1 MKTLLLFAC
10 VFLSA
15 SAAERTAGP
24 AGEYAPGAAFD
35 IAPFGFPI
43 SYGDGKAHGPR
54 WTEPRK
60 VRRVVVEFAEGQT
73 LPESPQLR
81 LEYWQRVWDGKAN
94 PLIVERGAGGVGWD
108 AMDDWTNGRWIAAK
122 THVQRTG
129 NTYEFTFTP
138 TSSEEIPK
146 LKGEGVTYRKTLAV
160 RVAAD
165 SVLPVPSRFR
175 VYTDSVC
182 KTLRVRIQFG
192 TPRDAQP
199 PSGGTSIT
207 PGGGGATSTSQSES
221 GRLEVFTGAVTAVR
235 AVDGSVTVKPDLEWS
250 LDKSDA
256 GSIEAD
262 LVMAVDP
269 FDGRYDRAIVTV
281 RSSTRPF
288 SFAADEVAR
297 GDRIL
302 VDDLGVLVTSA
313 EDRISLDAYR
323 EALRREFAGR
333 TVYDRVAAADEQTLD
348 RAWNDM
354 PLKRPLY
361 FVHGLPGNRNTMRQT
376 PNGEIEVTA
385 VKRWFDVQRSPRDS
399 ARKLWAGDTLRISL
413 GFPSEEL
420 RGGRE
425 LEDGYLPVL
434 RTWWQAG
441 PMYYQ
446 QKTVLTAAGDLN
458 EVALDTP
465 TVLLMQVRM
474 VNVSDT
480 QGATAALWFGS
491 GARANEKLALRKD
504 QVLAVTDQG
513 ERLRFLVKAQGQ
525 TGLKEDHGAVNWT
538 AGLKPGQ
545 SCLLQVTIP
554 SVTLTKDEEIEAI
567 RSLDFDAEAKRVC
580 AFWQELTAQGSQ
592 IQTPEPWINGFYR
605 AHTRHLLVNCFK
617 ELDTDYLHAHVG
629 TFHYGV
635 YPSESV
641 MMISDLDRR
650 GYHDQARRN
659 YDAFLHYQGTVAMPG
674 NFKSAEG
681 EFYGAGGHETGGYN
695 KSHGYVMWGMAEH
708 WWYTRDRAWMAKAA
722 PGMVK
727 ACEWIIRER
736 RGTEDRGQKTDDRQR
751 TSTPSTDIRPPELA
765 RGWLPAGSLEDVT
778 DYWNWLATNGA
789 TVWGFRALADAL
801 ADFGHP
807 EGKRLQQ
814 EAQAYYD
821 DFMRGITESRI
832 LCPVV
837 RLRDGTYV
845 PKIPSRLYERGRA
858 HGWLRETLEGSLF
871 LPAYHLLAPTAPETR
886 WILQDYEDNLYISD
900 RYGYSIPAFDNFWFS
915 RGGFSMQSNLLDG
928 PLPYLWRDEIKH
940 YLRAYFNGF
949 ASAYYPEIRMCNEHC
964 LPELGYPRGDH
975 FKTSD
980 EAQSTYW
987 LRLMFVNEQGRDL
1000 YLGQAIPRYW
1010 LHDGNQIGIQ
1020 RAATHFGP
1028 LSVQYDS
1035 HAAQGNIKITLDPPT
1050 RNQPQTIY
1058 LRIRHPQAKLI
1069 QGVLLNGQAYDK
1081 FDRDKEWIILPGT
1094 LQGPQEIVARYW

>member
-1 MKTLLLFAC
+1 MKTLLLFASMLPLLI
-10 VFLSA
+10 LSGVG
-15 SAAERTAGP
+15 AGP
-24 AGEYAPGAAFD
+24 ADGYSPGAAFD
-35 IAPFGFPI
+35 IAPFGYLI
-43 SYGDGKAHGPR
+43 SYGDGKSHGPR
-54 WTEPRK
+54 WAEPRK
-60 VRRVVVEFAEGQT
+60 VRRVVVEFDGSPAVPEPGQV
-73 LPESPQLR
+73 R
-81 LEYWQRVWDGKAN
+81 LEYWQRVWDGKAD

-129 NTYEFTFTP
+129 NAYEFTFAP
-138 TSSEEIPK
+138 TSADEIPK
-146 LKGEGVTYRKTLAV
+146 FTGEGVTYRKTLAV
-160 RVAAD
+160 RIAAD
-165 SVLPVPSRFR
+165 SVLPAPSRFR
-175 VYTDSVC
+175 VYTDSASKV
-182 KTLRVRIQFG
+182 LRVRIQFG
-192 TPRDAQP
+192 TAHAAQP
-199 PSGGTSIT
+199 PSAGTSTT
-207 PGGGGATSTSQSES
+207 PGGGGATLKGQPES
-221 GRLEVFTGAVTAVR
+221 GRLEVFNGAVTAVR
-235 AVDGSVTVKPDLEWS
+235 PVDGTSVTVKPELSWT
-250 LDKSDA
+250 LDKSGA
-256 GSIEAD
+256 GGIEAD
-262 LVMAVDP
+262 LVTAADP
-269 FDGRYDRAIVTV
+269 IDSRYDRTIVTV

-302 VDDLGVLVTSA
+302 VDDLGVLVTNA
-313 EDRISLDAYR
+313 QDTISIDAYR
-323 EALRREFAGR
+323 EALRREFAGQ
-333 TVYDRVAAADEQTLD
+333 TVHDRVAAADEQTLD

-354 PLKRPLY
+354 PLKHALY
-361 FVHGLPGNRNTMRQT
+361 FVHGLPGDRNTMHQN
-376 PNGEIEVTA
+376 PNGEIEVSA

-399 ARKLWAGDTLRISL
+399 ERKLWAGDTLRISL
-413 GFPSEEL
+413 GFPREEA

-425 LEDGYLPVL
+425 LQDGYLPVL
-434 RTWWQAG
+434 RTWWQDG
-441 PMYYQ
+441 PVYYE

-458 EVALDTP
+458 DVALDTP
-465 TVLLMQVRM
+465 TVLLMQIRV
-474 VNVSDT
+474 VNVSDS
-480 QGATAALWFGS
+480 QEATAVLRFGS
-491 GARANEKLALRKD
+491 NARESEKLALKED
-504 QVLAVTDQG
+504 QAMAVSSQG
-513 ERLRFLVKAQGQ
+513 ERLRFLVKAEGQ
-525 TGLKEDHGAVNWT
+525 TGLKEERGSVAWS
-538 AGLKPGQ
+538 ASLKPGQ
-545 SCLLQVTIP
+545 SKLLHVAIP
-554 SVTLTKDEEIEAI
+554 SITLTKDDEIESV
-567 RSLDFDAEAKRVC
+567 RSLNFEAEAKRVC
-580 AFWQELTAQGSQ
+580 TLWRGLTAQGTQ
-592 IQTPEPWINGFYR
+592 IQTPEPWINDFYK

-617 ELDTDYLHAHVG
+617 ELNTEYLHAHVG

-635 YPSESV
+635 YPNESV

-674 NFKSAEG
+674 TFKSAEG

-708 WWYTRDRAWMAKAA
+708 WWYTHDRDWMAKAA

-727 ACEWIIRER
+727 ACEWVIRER
-736 RGTEDRGQKTDDRQR
+736 RGMMTTNPDGSK
-751 TSTPSTDIRPPELA
+751 SLSY
-765 RGWLPAGSLEDVT
+765 GWLPAGSLEDVT
-778 DYWNWLATNGA
+778 DYWNWLATNSA

-814 EAQAYYD
+814 EARAYYD

-871 LPAYHLLAPTAPETR
+871 LPAYNLLAPTAPETR

-949 ASAYYPEIRMCNEHC
+949 ASAFYPEIRMCNEHC

-975 FKTSD
+975 FKSSD

-987 LRLMFVNEQGRDL
+987 LRLMFVNEQGSDL

-1010 LHDGNQIGIQ
+1010 LANGNQIGIQ

-1028 LSVQYDS
+1028 LSLQYDS
-1035 HAAQGNIKITLDPPT
+1035 QAANGTVRAVLDPPT
-1050 RNQPQTIY
+1050 RNKPQTVY
-1058 LRIRHPQAKLI
+1058 LRIRHPQAKPLRS
-1069 QGVLLNGQAYDK
+1069 VLVNGQTYDK

-1094 LQGPQEIVARYW
+1094 LQGRQEIVARYQ